1 MKDKIIKIAQQQ
13 MKEGGYENL
22 SFAKIAE
29 DLSTTRANLHH
40 HFKNKEGL
48 ALQATENFIDETSDN
63 LMNLMNKNKGNF
75 AGFLNDLEDFFFK
88 DVQVNGCRGSCVCGQ
103 LVREPDI
110 PDSILKLAHNH
121 YDSLKNLFEAMIIE
135 SQENGTIVKSITA
148 TELSYL
154 SMSMLM
160 GLSQLAMVHGDDPKY
175 INEIKGTMTTFIGA
189 YKG

>member
-1 MKDKIIKIAQQQ
+1 MKDEIIKLAQQQ

-48 ALQATENFIDETSDN
+48 ALQATQHYIDETSQN
-63 LMNLMNKNKGNF
+63 MMNLINKNNGNF
-75 AGFLNDLEDFFFK
+75 AGFLNDLEDFFIK
-88 DVQVNGCRGSCVCGQ
+88 DVQVNGRRGSCVCGQ

-110 PDSILKLAHNH
+110 PDSILKLAHSH
-121 YDSLKNLFEAMIIE
+121 YDTLKSSFEAMIKE
-135 SQENGTIVKSITA
+135 SQDNGSIAKSITA

-175 INEIKGTMTTFIGA
+175 INEIKGTMTKFISA
-189 YKG
+189 YKV

>member
-1 MKDKIIKIAQQQ
+1 

-48 ALQATENFIDETSDN
+48 ALQTTQHYIDESSQN
-63 LMNLMNKNKGNF
+63 LMNLTNKNKGNF
-75 AGFLNDLEDFFFK
+75 SGFLNDLEDFFIQ
-88 DVQVNGCRGSCVCGQ
+88 DVQVNGCRGSCVCSQ

-110 PDSILKLAHNH
+110 PDSIMKLAHNH
-121 YDSLKNLFEAMIIE
+121 FDTLKNLFEGMIKE
-135 SQENGTIVKSITA
+135 SQKNGLIVKSITA

-154 SMSMLM
+154 SLSMLM
-160 GLSQLAMVHGDDPKY
+160 GLSQLAMIHGDDPKY
-175 INEIKGTMTTFIGA
+175 INEIKGTMTKFISA
-189 YKG
+189 YKV

>member
-1 MKDKIIKIAQQQ
+1 MKDKILKLAQQQ
-13 MKEGGYENL
+13 MKDGGYENL

-48 ALQATENFIDETSDN
+48 ALQATQHYIDETRDN
-63 LMNLMNKNKGNF
+63 LMTLMNNNKGNF
-75 AGFLNDLEDFFFK
+75 AGFLNDLEDFFIK
-88 DVQVNGCRGSCVCGQ
+88 DMQVNGCRGSCVCSQ

-121 YDSLKNLFEAMIIE
+121 FDTLKRSFEVMIKE
-135 SQENGTIVKSITA
+135 SQEHGLIVKSISA

-160 GLSQLAMVHGDDPKY
+160 GFSQLAMIHGDDPKY
-175 INEIKGTMTTFIGA
+175 INEIKGTMTKFISA
-189 YKG
+189 YKV